1 VPPVQTRQPEAAPPG
16 QRAAWRAAL
25 PSELGDDVVAVA
37 SELQYLRVW
46 TVRGAALVLG
56 SLQEVED
63 AEGAAGMRVHRSW
76 WVNAMH
82 VRAVRRRG
90 DGAVCELSDGRE
102 IPVSR
107 RRKADVLARFGDS
120 ARYDVVPG
128 EPAQNIRRN
137 PN

>member
-1 VPPVQTRQPEAAPPG
+1 
-16 QRAAWRAAL
+16 
-25 PSELGDDVVAVA
+25 
-37 SELQYLRVW
+37 
-46 TVRGAALVLG
+46 
-56 SLQEVED
+56 
-63 AEGAAGMRVHRSW
+63 
-76 WVNAMH
+76 
-82 VRAVRRRG
+82 
-90 DGAVCELSDGRE
+90 LSDGRE